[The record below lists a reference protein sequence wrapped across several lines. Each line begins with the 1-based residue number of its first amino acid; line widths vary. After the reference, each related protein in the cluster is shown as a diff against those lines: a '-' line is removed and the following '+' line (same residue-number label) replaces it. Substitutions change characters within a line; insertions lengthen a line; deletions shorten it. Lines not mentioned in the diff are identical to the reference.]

1 DRVLADLNSGERVTL
16 QVPADT
22 HTLVVHCPKAIGG
35 YEASRIDYDFKAHPT
50 AYFVLT
56 AQPECV
62 NIQPVDAKAAA
73 SLTRQTRE
81 RAARPLVYDPAPRP
95 ATPAAPAAS
104 VASAAPVA
112 GGDAAASIVAATAA
126 WGEGFS
132 RRDPAPI
139 SALDD
144 AAALR
149 CASSAAEP

>member
-1 DRVLADLNSGERVTL
+1 RLSVRARFAPLLWAVASAAAASEVTVFRPTAFIAQEWAYYILVGDRVLADLNSGERVTL

-81 RAARPLVYDPAPRP
+81 RA
-95 ATPAAPAAS
+95 
-104 VASAAPVA
+104 
-112 GGDAAASIVAATAA
+112 
-126 WGEGFS
+126 
-132 RRDPAPI
+132 
-139 SALDD
+139 
-144 AAALR
+144 
-149 CASSAAEP
+149 